1 MPSQTWRDDTE
12 RIKIYTAEDRE
23 GSDSKSRGTIQRH
36 DVIKLH
42 LLEEPSIVT
51 SAKHTCVMI
60 MLFNQYL
67 RTRI

>member
-51 SAKHTCVMI
+51 SQSTPV
-60 MLFNQYL
+60 
-67 RTRI
+67 